1 MKRPKN
7 KKKETHTN
15 AGQQWPRSL
24 IFFLFFTPGRRHG
37 NGSSSESRY
46 VKTRLSGP
54 SISLS
59 LSLSRSLQ
67 LVLCVCVCV
76 LFLIPS
82 LLTFYS
88 TSWPH
93 QFRRRAHLRCGAAY
107 RVFFFGFFFLLLLL
121 FPPGFLFCF
130 SLSLS
135 LSLFFISPAACGF
148 DQPTGGSV
156 RSFIRKRCVMKCQIK
171 NKYKK
176 RTRKYKK
183 NVFIPLFET
192 FKPCK
197 TSKTQSNPAKPSQ
210 TQSNPVKQGKT
221 T

>member
-76 LFLIPS
+76 CVLFLIPS

-107 RVFFFGFFFLLLLL
+107 RVFFFGFFF
-121 FPPGFLFCF
+121 FFFFFFHQVFCF
-130 SLSLS
+130 VSLSLS
-135 LSLFFISPAACGF
+135 LSLSSLFRRLRAALTSRPAVL
-148 DQPTGGSV
+148 SV
-156 RSFIRKRCVMKCQIK
+156 RSFG
-171 NKYKK
+171 
-176 RTRKYKK
+176 
-183 NVFIPLFET
+183 
-192 FKPCK
+192 
-197 TSKTQSNPAKPSQ
+197 SDA
-210 TQSNPVKQGKT
+210 
-221 T
+221 